1 MFHDERVVYHS
12 TGEEYSKRTESCSLG
27 RALFVENEVQ
37 SEWLTNSRGEPRERT
52 FISLLRKRNGLG
64 HESRGNLCPG
74 ISVPDGNPAAAL
86 ETSDLVGKIFA
97 KKKKKTKET
106 IHYSLVDEATARNY
120 WPSFFSRFNP
130 SEQLSQRVDRWK
142 SIEREK
148 SGTKARE
155 WRQDG
160 ALLTVGNDSSDSFQ
174 LGDEVRKVPLFH
186 RLDSFEIEENWLNTV
201 NWRIATDEI
210 FLTCDGRDW
219 KRKIWLR
226 KRMFS
231 FSYGKTEWPMRSL
244 VGLEGGG
251 VTFGRRY
258 WQLKMCLK

>member
-97 KKKKKTKET
+97 KKKKKTKGT
-106 IHYSLVDEATARNY
+106 IHYSLVDQATARNY
-120 WPSFFSRFNP
+120 YWPSFFFHVLTLRSNWVRGLIGGNLSNARSR
-130 SEQLSQRVDRWK
+130 
-142 SIEREK
+142 
-148 SGTKARE
+148 G
-155 WRQDG
+155 
-160 ALLTVGNDSSDSFQ
+160 
-174 LGDEVRKVPLFH
+174 RK
-186 RLDSFEIEENWLNTV
+186 EENEDRTV
-201 NWRIATDEI
+201 H
-210 FLTCDGRDW
+210 F
-219 KRKIWLR
+219 
-226 KRMFS
+226 
-231 FSYGKTEWPMRSL
+231 
-244 VGLEGGG
+244 
-251 VTFGRRY
+251 
-258 WQLKMCLK
+258 